1 MIRMNQRW
9 LLKHRPEGEVQSADL
24 DLVES
29 PVAPLGR
36 DQILVKNIYLSID
49 PTNRVWL
56 SSRDQY
62 LPPVGV
68 GEVVRGVTVGVV
80 EESTSSRFQPGDT
93 VLLGAGGWQQYAT
106 YDAAAATRVRRRN
119 HIPLTASLSVLG
131 TTGLTAY
138 TGFLDICRP
147 NPGETLVV
155 SAAAGA
161 VGSIVG
167 QIAKIKG
174 CKVIGIAGGPDKCT
188 WIVEELGFDGAIDYK
203 AEHVGDALD
212 RLCPDGVDMDFEN
225 VGGSIMEAVYSRL
238 NVNGRMAVCGL
249 ISSYN
254 SDGPMAGPKD
264 FGRVLMNRLTI
275 QGFVV
280 LDHFSRAREA
290 YGDLASWI
298 ESGQL
303 RWKDHVVHGLD
314 AAPEAMNRLFTGD
327 HDGKLMVQIADEPRS
342 AADSTAMI
350 PTGSTG
356 AGI

>member
-1 MIRMNQRW
+1 MTRMNQGW
-9 LLKHRPEGEVQSADL
+9 VLKQRPEREVQTSDL
-24 DLVES
+24 ELVEV
-29 PVAPLGR
+29 PVTPLGAG
-36 DQILVKNIYLSID
+36 QILVKNIYLSID

-68 GEVVRGVTVGVV
+68 GDVVRGVTIGVV
-80 EESTSSRFQPGDT
+80 EDSSSERFSPGDT
-93 VLLGAGGWQQYAT
+93 VLLGQGGWQRYST
-106 YDAAAATRVRRRN
+106 YDASAASRIRRREN
-119 HIPLTASLSVLG
+119 IPLTASLSVLG

-174 CKVIGIAGGPDKCT
+174 CRVIGIAGGPDKCK
-188 WIVEELGFDGAIDYK
+188 WISDELGFDGAIDYK
-203 AEHVGDALD
+203 SEDVGEALD

-225 VGGSIMEAVYSRL
+225 VGGAIMDAVYSRM

-249 ISSYN
+249 ISAYN
-254 SDGPMAGPKD
+254 SDGPMAGPTD

-275 QGFVV
+275 QGFVI

-290 YGDLASWI
+290 YDDLAAWVQ
-298 ESGQL
+298 SGRL
-303 RWKDHVVHGLD
+303 HWKDHVIAGLD
-314 AAPEAMNRLFTGD
+314 SAPEAMNRLFTGD
-327 HDGKLMVQIADEPRS
+327 HDGKLMVQIADEPS
-342 AADSTAMI
+342 SVSGADR
-350 PTGSTG
+350 
-356 AGI
+356 

>member
-1 MIRMNQRW
+1 MARMNQGW
-9 LLKHRPEGEVQSADL
+9 VLKQRPEHEVRSSDL
-24 DLVES
+24 ELVET
-29 PVAPLGR
+29 PVAPLGPG
-36 DQILVKNIYLSID
+36 QILVKNIYLSID

-62 LPPVGV
+62 LPPVGI
-68 GEVVRGVTVGVV
+68 GDVVRGVTIGIV
-80 EESTSSRFQPGDT
+80 EDSSSERFSPGET
-93 VLLGAGGWQQYAT
+93 VLLGQGGWQRYST
-106 YDAAAATRVRRRN
+106 YDASAASRIRRREN
-119 HIPLTASLSVLG
+119 IPLTASLSVLG

-174 CKVIGIAGGPDKCT
+174 CRVIGIAGGPDKCK
-188 WIVEELGFDGAIDYK
+188 WISDELGFDGAIDYK
-203 AEHVGDALD
+203 SEDVGEALD

-225 VGGSIMEAVYSRL
+225 VGGAIMDAVYSRM

-249 ISSYN
+249 ISAYN
-254 SDGPMAGPKD
+254 SDGPMAGPTD

-275 QGFVV
+275 QGFVI

-290 YGDLASWI
+290 YGDLAAWI
-298 ESGQL
+298 QSGQL
-303 RWKDHVVHGLD
+303 RWKDHVIAGLD
-314 AAPEAMNRLFTGD
+314 SAPEAMNRLFTGD
-327 HDGKLMVQIADEPRS
+327 HDGKLMVQIADEPS
-342 AADSTAMI
+342 SV
-350 PTGSTG
+350 SG
-356 AGI
+356 AGR

>member
-1 MIRMNQRW
+1 MSRTNQGW
-9 LLKHRPEGEVQSADL
+9 VLKRRPEREVRGSDL
-24 DLVES
+24 ELVET
-29 PVAPLGR
+29 PVMPLEP
-36 DQILVKNIYLSID
+36 DQIRVKNIYLSID

-56 SSRDQY
+56 SGRDQY

-68 GEVVRGVTVGVV
+68 GEVVRGITVGVV
-80 EESTSSRFQPGDT
+80 DESASSRFQPGDT
-93 VLLGAGGWQQYAT
+93 VLLGEGGWQRFSTCEAS
-106 YDAAAATRVRRRN
+106 AATRIRRREK
-119 HIPLTASLSVLG
+119 IPLTASLSVLG

-147 NPGETLVV
+147 KPGETLVV

-167 QIAKIKG
+167 QIAKIRG
-174 CKVIGIAGGPDKCT
+174 CRVVGIAGGAEKCR
-188 WIVEELGFDGAIDYK
+188 WIVEGLGFDGAIDYK
-203 AEHVGDALD
+203 AEDVGEALD

-225 VGGSIMEAVYSRL
+225 VGGHIMDAVYSRM
-238 NVNGRMAVCGL
+238 NVNGRMALCGL

-264 FGRVLMNRLTI
+264 FGRVLMQRLTI

-290 YGDLASWI
+290 YSDLAEWI
-298 ESGQL
+298 GSGQL
-303 RWKDHVVHGLD
+303 RWKDHVIHGLD

-327 HDGKLMVQIADEPRS
+327 HDGKLMVRVADEPLRS
-342 AADSTAMI
+342 QYVSH
-350 PTGSTG
+350 SSVEVVRR
-356 AGI
+356 

>member
-1 MIRMNQRW
+1 MVRMNQAW
-9 LLKHRPEGEVQSADL
+9 VLKRRPEHEVRSTDL
-24 DLVES
+24 ELVES
-29 PVAPLGR
+29 PIAPLGR
-36 DQILVKNIYLSID
+36 DEILVKNLYLSID

-56 SSRDQY
+56 SVRDQY
-62 LPPVGV
+62 LPPVGI
-68 GEVVRGVTVGVV
+68 GEVVRGISVGVV
-80 EESTSSRFQPGDT
+80 EDSTSSRFEPGDT
-93 VLLGAGGWQQYAT
+93 VLLGEGGWQLYST
-106 YDAAAATRVRRRN
+106 YDATAATRIRRREN
-119 HIPLTASLSVLG
+119 IPLTASLSVLG

-138 TGFLDICRP
+138 CGFLDVCRP

-174 CKVIGIAGGPDKCT
+174 CRVIGIAGGPDKCK
-188 WIVEELGFDGAIDYK
+188 WIVDDLGFDGAIDYK
-203 AEHVGDALD
+203 SEDVGAALD
-212 RLCPDGVDMDFEN
+212 RLCPDGVDLDFEN
-225 VGGSIMEAVYSRL
+225 VGGSIMDAVYSRL

-254 SDGPMAGPKD
+254 SDRPMAGPKD

-290 YGDLASWI
+290 YGDLADWI

-303 RWKDHVVHGLD
+303 RWKDHVLRGLD
-314 AAPEAMNRLFTGD
+314 SAPEAMNRLFTGE
-327 HDGKLMVQIADEPRS
+327 HDGKLMVQVADEPDRT
-342 AADSTAMI
+342 DSTVLQEQVG
-350 PTGSTG
+350 TRQ
-356 AGI
+356 

>member
-1 MIRMNQRW
+1 MTRMNQGW
-9 LLKHRPEGEVQSADL
+9 VLKRRPEREVQSTDL
-24 DLVES
+24 ELVEA
-29 PVAPLGR
+29 PVTPPES
-36 DQILVKNIYLSID
+36 DQILVKNLYLSID
-49 PTNRVWL
+49 PTNRVWM

-62 LPPVGV
+62 LPPVGIGDV
-68 GEVVRGVTVGVV
+68 MRGVTLGVV
-80 EESTSSRFQPGDT
+80 EESRSSRFAPGDT
-93 VLLGAGGWQQYAT
+93 VLLEQGGWQQYST
-106 YDAAAATRVRRRN
+106 YDASAAGRVRRRDN
-119 HIPLTASLSVLG
+119 IPLTAALSVLG

-138 TGFLDICRP
+138 CGFLDVCRP

-174 CKVIGIAGGPDKCT
+174 CRVIGIAGGAEKCR
-188 WIVEELGFDGAIDYK
+188 WIVDELGFDGAIDYK
-203 AEHVGDALD
+203 SEDVGAALD

-225 VGGSIMEAVYSRL
+225 VGGAIMDAVYSRM

-254 SDGPMAGPKD
+254 SDGPMVGPKD

-275 QGFVV
+275 QGFVI

-290 YGDLASWI
+290 YADLAAWI

-303 RWKDHVVHGLD
+303 RWKDHVIDGLES
-314 AAPEAMNRLFTGD
+314 APEAMNRLFTGD
-327 HDGKLMVQIADEPRS
+327 HDGKLMVQIAAEQ
-342 AADSTAMI
+342 
-350 PTGSTG
+350 TG
-356 AGI
+356 ATQ